1 MNVKIRKA
9 NQTDLIDIAEL
20 WEEFIDYHRNFDSFF
35 TRSRNSIYYFKKY
48 ASNHITSKKS
58 LVLIAKY
65 KNKTVGYS
73 ISYLAKY
80 PPVFAG
86 NNYGFIS
93 DLMVS
98 KDFRRNGLGKK
109 LFKENIT
116 WFKLKN
122 IKRVELSVSV
132 RNPSATKFWK
142 KMGFE
147 PYMEKRVKKL

>member
-1 MNVKIRKA
+1 MKVQIRKA
-9 NQTDLIDIAEL
+9 KQTDLIDIAEL
-20 WEEFIDYHRNFDSFF
+20 WKEFIDYHKELDSIF

-48 ASNHITSKKS
+48 ASNYITSKKS
-58 LVLIAKY
+58 LVLIAKFQ
-65 KNKTVGYS
+65 NKTVGYS

-80 PPVFAG
+80 PSVFASTKH
-86 NNYGFIS
+86 GFIS

-98 KDFRRNGLGKK
+98 KDFRSSGLGKK
-109 LFKENIT
+109 LFKENVT

-132 RNPSATKFWK
+132 KNLSATKFWK

-147 PYMEKRVKKL
+147 TFMDKRVKKL

>member
-1 MNVKIRKA
+1 MKVKIRKA
-9 NQTDLIDIAEL
+9 KQADLIDIAEL
-20 WEEFIDYHRNFDSFF
+20 WKEFIDYHRNFDSFF
-35 TRSRNSIYYFKKY
+35 TRSRNSIYYFNKY
-48 ASNHITSKKS
+48 ASNHIASKKS
-58 LVLIAKY
+58 LVLIAKLQ
-65 KNKTVGYS
+65 NKTVGYS
-73 ISYLAKY
+73 ISYVAKH

-86 NNYGFIS
+86 NKYSFIS

-98 KDFRRNGLGKK
+98 KDFRKSGLGKK

-132 RNPSATKFWK
+132 KNPSATKFWK